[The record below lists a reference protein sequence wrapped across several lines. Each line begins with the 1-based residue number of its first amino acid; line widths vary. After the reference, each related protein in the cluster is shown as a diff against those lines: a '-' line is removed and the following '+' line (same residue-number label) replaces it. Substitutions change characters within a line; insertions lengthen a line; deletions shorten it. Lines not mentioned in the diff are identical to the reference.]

1 LFRKEKYK
9 MNKPK
14 IVILGA
20 GYGGLITSKKL
31 AKLLNAGEAD
41 VTLINKHE
49 YHYITT
55 QLHKTGV
62 GTASD
67 DRITLNVL
75 DVIDRNKI
83 SFKKGS
89 INSINLENQLVKLDS
104 GEDVFYDYL
113 LIALGFGVETF
124 GIPGIKE
131 HAFEIRSFRSTKKI
145 FHHIQKQLVA
155 YKEDQDPSR
164 LNFAVAGAGFTGI
177 EMVGELVE
185 GLPALCKATGV
196 PFEKVRIM
204 SVEASPTL
212 LPGFEKTAIDFSTEL
227 LEAQGVE
234 LLTSTKIREYDGI
247 HLRFGNGKEI
257 PTRTLIWSCGVK
269 GNELIDSLG
278 IPTVQSRIVVD
289 KDLRVPGFKNVFC
302 IGDSSMFMKDEKTAY
317 PPTAQIAI
325 QQALVCGENI
335 VGAIRG
341 QALKTF
347 EYHHK
352 GSVASIGDRAA
363 VGKIGKF
370 TIKGGFAA
378 LMKQVI
384 EMRYLLVLG
393 GPALVLKQFFKR
405 WHATPTKIYAKH

>member
-1 LFRKEKYK
+1 

-20 GYGGLITSKKL
+20 GYGGLITSNKL
-31 AKLLNAGEAD
+31 AKLLNEGEAD
-41 VTLINKHE
+41 VTLINKHD

-75 DVIDRNKI
+75 DIIDQHKVT
-83 SFKKGS
+83 FKKGS
-89 INSINLENQLVKLDS
+89 IHSINLQDQLVKLET
-104 GEDVFYDYL
+104 GEEVLYDYL

-131 HAFEIRSFRSTKKI
+131 HALEIRSFRSTKKI

-155 YKEDQDPSR
+155 YKADQDPSR

-177 EMVGELVE
+177 EMIGELVE
-185 GLPALCKATGV
+185 GLPALCKATDV

-212 LPGFEKTAIDFSTEL
+212 LPGFEKTAINFSTEL
-227 LEAQGVE
+227 LERHGVE
-234 LLTSTKIREYDGI
+234 LLTSTKIKEYDGI
-247 HLRFGNGKEI
+247 NLQFENGKDI

-269 GNELIDSLG
+269 GNELMESLG

-325 QQALVCGENI
+325 QQALVCGDNM
-335 VGAIRG
+335 VAAIRG

-352 GSVASIGDRAA
+352 GSVASIGDRSA
-363 VGKIGKF
+363 VGKIGTF
-370 TIKGGFAA
+370 TIKGAFAA

-393 GPALVLKQFFKR
+393 GPKLVLKQFFKR
-405 WHATPTKIYAKH
+405 WNATPTKIFAKH

>member
-1 LFRKEKYK
+1 

-14 IVILGA
+14 VVILGA

-31 AKLLNAGEAD
+31 AKLLKSGEAD
-41 VTLINKHE
+41 ITLINKHD

-62 GTASD
+62 GTACD
-67 DRITLNVL
+67 ERITMRVEDL
-75 DVIDRNKI
+75 IDRQKI
-83 SFKKGS
+83 HFKRGNVTF
-89 INSINLENQLVKLDS
+89 INLADQSINLDS
-104 GEDVFYDYL
+104 DEKVFYDYL
-113 LIALGFGVETF
+113 LIALGFGIETF

-145 FHHIQKQLVA
+145 FHHIQRQLLA

-177 EMVGELVE
+177 EMLGELVA

-196 PFEKVRIM
+196 PYEITRII

-212 LPGFEKTAIDFSTEL
+212 LPGFEQEAIDFSTNL
-227 LEAQGVE
+227 LKQQGVE
-234 LLTSTKIREYDGI
+234 LLTSTKISQYDGI
-247 HLRFGNGKEI
+247 NIKIVNGNNI
-257 PTRTLIWSCGVK
+257 PARTLIWSCGVK
-269 GNELIDSLG
+269 GNELMEKLG

-289 KDLRVPGFKNVFC
+289 KDLRVPGYPNVFC
-302 IGDSSMFMKDEKTAY
+302 IGDSSMFLKDEQTAY

-325 QQALVCGENI
+325 QQALICGENI
-335 VGAIRG
+335 VATIRG
-341 QALKTF
+341 QQLKTF

-352 GSVASIGDRAA
+352 GTVASIGDYAA
-363 VGKIGKF
+363 VGKVGNF
-370 TIKGGFAA
+370 TIKGTFAA
-378 LMKQVI
+378 LMKQII

-393 GPALVLKQFFKR
+393 GPALLFKQTFKR
-405 WHATPTKIYAKH
+405 FHAAPTKVIAKH

>member
-1 LFRKEKYK
+1 

-14 IVILGA
+14 VVILGA
-20 GYGGLITSKKL
+20 GYGGLTTSKKL
-31 AKLLNAGEAD
+31 AKLLNAGEAE
-41 VTLINKHE
+41 VTLINKHD

-67 DRITLNVL
+67 DRITLNIADL
-75 DVIDRNKI
+75 IDHNKI
-83 SFKKGS
+83 DFKKGKIS
-89 INSINLENQLVKLDS
+89 SVNLFDQLVRLDS
-104 GEDVFYDYL
+104 GEEVHYDYL
-113 LIALGFGVETF
+113 LISLGFGVQTF

-145 FHHIQKQLVA
+145 YHHIQKQLLA

-164 LNFAVAGAGFTGI
+164 INFAVAGAGFTGI
-177 EMVGELVE
+177 EMIGELVE
-185 GLPALCKATGV
+185 GLPAICEATGV
-196 PFEKVRIM
+196 PYEKTRII

-212 LPGFEKTAIDFSTEL
+212 LPGFEQEAIDYSRDL
-227 LEAQGVE
+227 LKQQGVE
-234 LLTSTKIREYDGI
+234 ILTSTKIQKYDGVHI
-247 HLRFGNGKEI
+247 SIENGVDI

-269 GNELIDSLG
+269 GNDLIDELG
-278 IPTVQSRIVVD
+278 IPNIQSRIVVD

-302 IGDSSMFMKDEKTAY
+302 IGDSSMFMKDENTAY

-325 QQALVCGENI
+325 QQALVCGDNI
-335 VGAIRG
+335 VSAIRG
-341 QALKTF
+341 QQLKSF

-370 TIKGGFAA
+370 TIKGAFAA
-378 LMKQVI
+378 VMKQVI
-384 EMRYLLVLG
+384 EMRYLFTLG
-393 GPALVLKQFFKR
+393 GPALVLKQFLKR
-405 WHATPTKIYAKH
+405 WHSSPTKVVAKQ

>member
-1 LFRKEKYK
+1 

-14 IVILGA
+14 VVILGA

-31 AKLLNAGEAD
+31 AKLLNAGEAE
-41 VTLINKHE
+41 VTLINKHD

-67 DRITLNVL
+67 DRITLNIADL
-75 DVIDRNKI
+75 IDHNKI
-83 SFKKGS
+83 DFKKGKIS
-89 INSINLENQLVKLDS
+89 SVNLFDQLVRLDS
-104 GEDVFYDYL
+104 GEEVHYDYL
-113 LIALGFGVETF
+113 LISLGFGVQTF

-145 FHHIQKQLVA
+145 FHHIQKQLLA

-164 LNFAVAGAGFTGI
+164 INFAVAGAGFTGI
-177 EMVGELVE
+177 EMIGELVE
-185 GLPALCKATGV
+185 GLSAICEATGV
-196 PFEKVRIM
+196 PYEKTRII

-212 LPGFEKTAIDFSTEL
+212 LPGFEKEAIDYSRDL
-227 LEAQGVE
+227 LKQQGVE
-234 LLTSTKIREYDGI
+234 ILTSTKIQKYDGVHI
-247 HLRFGNGKEI
+247 SIENGEDI

-269 GNELIDSLG
+269 GNDLIDELG
-278 IPTVQSRIVVD
+278 IPNIQSRIVVD

-325 QQALVCGENI
+325 QQALVCGDNI
-335 VGAIRG
+335 VSAIRG
-341 QALKTF
+341 QQLKSF

-370 TIKGGFAA
+370 TIKGAFAA
-378 LMKQVI
+378 VMKQVI
-384 EMRYLLVLG
+384 EMRYLFTLG

-405 WHATPTKIYAKH
+405 WYSSPTKVVAKQ